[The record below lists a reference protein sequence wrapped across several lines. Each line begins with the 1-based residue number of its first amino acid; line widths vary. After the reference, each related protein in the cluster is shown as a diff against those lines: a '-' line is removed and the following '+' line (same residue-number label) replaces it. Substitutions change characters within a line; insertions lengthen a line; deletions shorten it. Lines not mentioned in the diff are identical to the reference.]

1 MNTYTPICPI
11 KKSILGYESEVHNLY
26 PDSSIEANL
35 FWGMDGVY
43 KRQVVYVNGT

>member
-1 MNTYTPICPI
+1 MNMKYITYI
-11 KKSILGYESEVHNLY
+11 

-35 FWGMDGVY
+35 FWDMDGVY